1 MPPKP
6 LPPARRSCR
15 PLAGDTLETIA
26 ARELPE
32 LTPETAIAKL
42 RAWNPHLGGQR
53 RNFQYVLVSD
63 VVFLEA
69 GATEQGGF
77 A

>member
-1 MPPKP
+1 MPAKP
-6 LPPARRSCR
+6 LPPARRCCR
-15 PLAGDTLETIA
+15 PRAGDTLETIA
-26 ARELPE
+26 DRELPE
-32 LTPETAIAKL
+32 LPREEAIASL
-42 RAWNPHLGGQR
+42 RAWNPHLGGLR

-69 GATEQGGF
+69 GTTERGGF